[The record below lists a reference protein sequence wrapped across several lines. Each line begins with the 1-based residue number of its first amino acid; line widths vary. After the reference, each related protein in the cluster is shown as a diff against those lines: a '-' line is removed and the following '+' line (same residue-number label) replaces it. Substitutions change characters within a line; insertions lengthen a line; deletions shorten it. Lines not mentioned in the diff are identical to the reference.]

1 MPFPSD
7 PSTTRV
13 LLATGALGAFLLF
26 VADLVLYYPSSK
38 PEHRSAKSYF
48 DKIDPGGNHLAESS
62 MQEISNRRVMLGGVM
77 GPVAAV
83 FYNIGFIGVFL
94 GLQDVTTN
102 EEEGVSKLV
111 LPLTAALGFSFQMT
125 IASLYHAIFAYTCF
139 ISKEIAKEKKESS
152 SGNDALLRLISIH
165 RDYLKYIYKWCAVPG
180 LLGSIAFVWCCLST
194 KTMYAPATVCF
205 TPALSAFVKKFLK
218 QKSIGGLVLCGGL
231 TNLWNLCFFF
241 ILNLSIAAQ

>member
-1 MPFPSD
+1 MPYLSD

-13 LLATGALGAFLLF
+13 LLATGALGALILF
-26 VADLVLYYPSSK
+26 VADLVLYYPSR

-48 DKIDPGGNHLAESS
+48 GKIDPGGNNLAESS
-62 MQEISNRRVMLGGVM
+62 MQEISSRRVMLGGVM

-94 GLQDVTTN
+94 GLQDVTN

-111 LPLTAALGFSFQMT
+111 LPLTAAIGFSFQMT
-125 IASLYHAIFAYTCF
+125 IASVYHALFAYTCF

-152 SGNDALLRLISIH
+152 SGKEALLRLISIH

-180 LLGSIAFVWCCLST
+180 MLGSVAFVWCCIST
-194 KTMYAPATVCF
+194 KTMYAPSTVCF

-231 TNLWNLCFFF
+231 TNLWNLCFF
-241 ILNLSIAAQ
+241 LVLSISISAQ